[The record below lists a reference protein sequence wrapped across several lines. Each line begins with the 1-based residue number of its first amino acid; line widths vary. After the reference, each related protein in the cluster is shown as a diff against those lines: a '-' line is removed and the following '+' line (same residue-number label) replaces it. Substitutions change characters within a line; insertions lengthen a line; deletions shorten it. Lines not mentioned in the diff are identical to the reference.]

1 MDIVLTMDST
11 GSMRNVVTEVRK
23 KIKETCAYLF
33 TKIPDLRIGLIVHG
47 DYVDHRLC
55 IQRLNLTSDINAI
68 KRFIDSSEDTSGG
81 DADECYEYVLNQ
93 AKTFS
98 WRDGQKALVVV
109 GDNNPHS
116 VGYPVQHYGYFKL
129 PYRLNIQWDIE
140 AKDLL
145 KLGIPVYPVY
155 AETGARVKTGFWE
168 QVAKICNTP
177 CLDLKNFADI
187 NGILCGVC
195 MSGIGRISEYRDD
208 VIASGEAT
216 EGVMGAIRMLM
227 DNEDKFASV
236 YNPMTEEVSDVA
248 SSIKALD
255 TKPKK
260 KTTKTT
266 KTLKRDAKGRFA
278 KV

>member
-33 TKIPDLRIGLIVHG
+33 TKIPDLKIGLIVHG
-47 DYVDHRLC
+47 DYCDRERC
-55 IQRLNLTSDINAI
+55 IQKLDLSNDVNVI
-68 KRFIDSSEDTSGG
+68 KRFIDSSENTSGG
-81 DADECYEYVLNQ
+81 DAAECYEYVLNQ

-98 WRDGQKALVVV
+98 WRDGPKALVIV
-109 GDNNPHS
+109 GDERPHYLN
-116 VGYPVQHYGYFKL
+116 YPVQHAHYFHINAC
-129 PYRLNIQWDIE
+129 LNIDWNIE
-140 AKDLL
+140 ANDLL

-155 AETGARVKTGFWE
+155 AETGARVKTGFWD

-208 VIASGEAT
+208 VVASGEAT

-227 DNEDKFASV
+227 DNEDKFTSV